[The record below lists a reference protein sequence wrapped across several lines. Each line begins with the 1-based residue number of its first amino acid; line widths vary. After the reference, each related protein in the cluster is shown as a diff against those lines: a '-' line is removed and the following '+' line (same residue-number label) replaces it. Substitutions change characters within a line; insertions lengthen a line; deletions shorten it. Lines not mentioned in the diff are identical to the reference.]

1 MDVAVFTVNQT
12 PTAIL
17 FFASTETFR
26 EESDSWVERNCTRF
40 NVDGKVKSCTLAFNE
55 KDFCGES
62 TEEKEAL
69 VPNQLKSALLSGQ
82 LIFTKSPWI
91 KQSQNCTENWKRFPL
106 LIKTE
111 N

>member
-1 MDVAVFTVNQT
+1 MSKYMTVDVAAFNVNRT
-12 PTAIL
+12 ATAIL
-17 FFASTETFR
+17 FSASIETFR

-40 NVDGKVKSCTLAFNE
+40 DVGGNVESCTLAFNE

-82 LIFTKSPWI
+82 SMFTKSTRI
-91 KQSQNCTENWKRFPL
+91 KQSQSYT
-106 LIKTE
+106 
-111 N
+111 